1 MMARA
6 SSLRAEQKRRVKN
19 AAPVILT
26 AKQKKKASRERRA
39 SYREK
44 FACSGSRLIKLQK
57 EEDEC
62 FYIGFVGENR
72 AGRAQALKAVEAFL
86 KRATELK
93 VRGFEYSLD

>member
-19 AAPVILT
+19 AGAPVILT
-26 AKQKKKASRERRA
+26 AKQKRQASRDRRA
-39 SYREK
+39 YYREK
-44 FACSGSRLIKLQK
+44 YACSGSRLVKLQK
-57 EEDEC
+57 EDDEC

-93 VRGFEYSLD
+93 VRELTP